1 MKNFLIVLFVLILV
15 SLGGYFG
22 WRYYNQS
29 QATDSPT
36 IKARTTKD
44 GFIWGV
50 TTRPHALARYSDK
63 IWQKQV
69 AFASNL
75 GVGYVRTGWEPEGWY
90 NGKLD
95 PIGLSQALIK
105 EIETQ
110 GMRTYLGF
118 GENGKITDSTNPYQD
133 GYDLANQIASANKGH
148 VDYYQLANEISSE
161 SLKGAEFPG
170 DETSQYDL
178 EKYQKIKDWLNGAI
192 DGVKKADP
200 QAKTVVVGQWT
211 QIAFFDMLS
220 EDGVN
225 YDIIGWD
232 WFSDMGLM
240 KDVKISDGTYL
251 VDKLKSFNKPV
262 ILAEVGQRPD
272 GNKTTG
278 FTMNED
284 KQDQFISEM
293 ANWAHGSGFIKG
305 FFAFELTDLTNYGKG
320 GYIDRYGLVAFKRN
334 KQGVGV
340 MTGLRKAYS
349 SYAAI
354 VTKYSN

>member
-15 SLGGYFG
+15 SAGGYFG

-36 IKARTTKD
+36 VKARTTKD

-50 TTRPHALARYSDK
+50 TTRPHALSRYHPTLWKNQVGLASDLE
-63 IWQKQV
+63 V
-69 AFASNL
+69 N
-75 GVGYVRTGWEPEGWY
+75 YVRIDWEPEGRY
-90 NGKLD
+90 NGKID
-95 PIGLSQALIK
+95 PIGLSHALIK
-105 EIETQ
+105 EVEAQ
-110 GMRTYLGF
+110 KMRIYLSF
-118 GENGKITDSTNPYQD
+118 GENGKITGSSNPYQD
-133 GYDLANQIASANKGH
+133 GYDLANQVVGANKGH

-161 SLKGAEFPG
+161 SLRGAEFPG
-170 DETSQYDL
+170 DKTSEYDL
-178 EKYQKIKDWLNGAI
+178 EKYAKIRDWLNGAI

-211 QIAFFDMLS
+211 QIAFFDKLQ

-225 YDIIGWD
+225 FDIIGWD

-272 GNKTTG
+272 GNKEDG
-278 FTMNED
+278 FVMDED
-284 KQDQFISEM
+284 KQNQFISEM
-293 ANWAHGSGFIKG
+293 ANWSHDSGFIKG
-305 FFAFELTDLTNYGKG
+305 FFAFELTDVTNYDKG
-320 GYIDRYGLVAFKRN
+320 GYIDRYGLVACEKS
-334 KQGVGV
+334 KSGVGAV
-340 MTGLRKAYS
+340 DHLRKVYS
-349 SYAAI
+349 SYTDI
-354 VTKYSN
+354 VRKYSK